1 MDQNQAAVTV
11 IGGGLAGSEAAWQIA
26 RRGVEVR
33 LIEMR
38 PHQSTPAHHTP
49 WLAELVCSNSLRSNE
64 LTNAAG
70 LLKEELRRLKSL
82 IIDCADRHR
91 VPAGSALAVDRASFS
106 QEVTHRIEQH
116 PRITIERREAKSL
129 DPQELTV
136 VATGP
141 LTSPA
146 MADAI
151 QSLTGE
157 EYLYFY
163 DAAAPIVTLESLD
176 LSQMYWASRYGRGE
190 ADYLNAPLDCRQ
202 YQEFHR
208 ALRSAERHRGED
220 AGELRYFEGCM
231 PVEVL
236 ADRGE
241 ETLRFGPM
249 KPVGLPDPR
258 TGREPYAVVQLRRD
272 NREGTLL
279 NLVGFQTQL
288 KWPEQERVF
297 RLIPGLKQAEFIR
310 LGVIH
315 RNTYLNSPRLL
326 LPTLQLRRH
335 PKLLF
340 AGQITGVEGYIE
352 STATGLLAGINA
364 ARLFKGQP
372 PLALPPTTALGALC
386 HYITSAVTPSFQ
398 PMNIAFGLL
407 PPLPRRIKDK
417 RRRNQ
422 ALAERALQAL
432 ENFMNF

>member
-1 MDQNQAAVTV
+1 
-11 IGGGLAGSEAAWQIA
+11 
-26 RRGVEVR
+26 
-33 LIEMR
+33 
-38 PHQSTPAHHTP
+38 
-49 WLAELVCSNSLRSNE
+49 
-64 LTNAAG
+64 
-70 LLKEELRRLKSL
+70 
-82 IIDCADRHR
+82 
-91 VPAGSALAVDRASFS
+91 
-106 QEVTHRIEQH
+106 
-116 PRITIERREAKSL
+116 
-129 DPQELTV
+129 
-136 VATGP
+136 
-141 LTSPA
+141 
-146 MADAI
+146 
-151 QSLTGE
+151 
-157 EYLYFY
+157 
-163 DAAAPIVTLESLD
+163 
-176 LSQMYWASRYGRGE
+176 
-190 ADYLNAPLDCRQ
+190 
-202 YQEFHR
+202 
-208 ALRSAERHRGED
+208 
-220 AGELRYFEGCM
+220 
-231 PVEVL
+231 
-236 ADRGE
+236 
-241 ETLRFGPM
+241 
-249 KPVGLPDPR
+249 PR